1 MFKYAL
7 FSLFILTTSQ
17 LFAQEKPNV
26 LMIVLDDL
34 NDYVGVLDG
43 HPQAKTPNIDR
54 LANEGVLFTN
64 AHANVPVCQPSRASF
79 MTGISPFVFTQC
91 WEYSVYIFFIPMIPL
106 ILQLFFQNNVGAFN
120 VF

>member
-1 MFKYAL
+1 MFRYAL

-43 HPQAKTPNIDR
+43 HPQAKPLTLIGFLKKEFCLQTHMPMSQYVNHP
-54 LANEGVLFTN
+54 EQVL
-64 AHANVPVCQPSRASF
+64 
-79 MTGISPFVFTQC
+79 
-91 WEYSVYIFFIPMIPL
+91 
-106 ILQLFFQNNVGAFN
+106 
-120 VF
+120 